1 MRPVSASAAAWTG
14 PRCVVPVGSTVA
26 AFPVPIVG
34 STASAN
40 CYHESNPRLEVN
52 MKDGRTVVVS
62 AEDTWSSSDCL
73 SGTSVLHDG
82 SEVESDLFV

>member
-1 MRPVSASAAAWTG
+1 
-14 PRCVVPVGSTVA
+14 
-26 AFPVPIVG
+26 
-34 STASAN
+34 
-40 CYHESNPRLEVN
+40 
-52 MKDGRTVVVS
+52 MKDGRTVMVS